1 LIEQSQ
7 KYKAV
12 KEVSKELGYSIKFLC
27 EIIELNRS
35 SYYKWMNKSKTA
47 RDIDNEELLDSIKD
61 IYTAPKEK
69 IFENIHRS
77 LVALNKIENQQEGI
91 ECFETYIRYI
101 VSVSKTLDKE
111 DIGKVIEEVT
121 ENYVEGS
128 EVIMT
133 IAEIW
138 EAQGIEKGRQEG
150 RQEEK
155 LEVARN
161 LIKINLS
168 IEQIAEVTGLEIKS
182 IEKLREQIERQEN
195 QETS

>member
-1 LIEQSQ
+1 
-7 KYKAV
+7 
-12 KEVSKELGYSIKFLC
+12 
-27 EIIELNRS
+27 
-35 SYYKWMNKSKTA
+35 
-47 RDIDNEELLDSIKD
+47 
-61 IYTAPKEK
+61 
-69 IFENIHRS
+69 
-77 LVALNKIENQQEGI
+77 
-91 ECFETYIRYI
+91 
-101 VSVSKTLDKE
+101 
-111 DIGKVIEEVT
+111 
-121 ENYVEGS
+121 
-128 EVIMT
+128 MT